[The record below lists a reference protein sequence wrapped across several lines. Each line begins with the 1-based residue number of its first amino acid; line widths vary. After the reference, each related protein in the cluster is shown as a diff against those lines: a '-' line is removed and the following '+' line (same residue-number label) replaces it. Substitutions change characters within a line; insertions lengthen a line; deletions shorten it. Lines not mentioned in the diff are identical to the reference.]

1 MSDQPSDKLNFHT
14 RLRSLSPA
22 DGIVLDAVLEARS
35 RDLEPGYTGPMP
47 ADSAQRAQRIESIL
61 SVLGQY
67 PLQEPAD
74 DLAER
79 TMARLRESRQRE
91 RFAEQVAML
100 RGPRPSTGA
109 SWRQVVAAAAVFL
122 LGFSLLLPTLER
134 NRQES
139 QRLVGASHL
148 ASAGMGF
155 GQYAQDNG
163 DALPRRYLTLGSPW
177 WNVGQAITHENQ
189 PVESNSA
196 HLYLLVRRGYVSP
209 ETLSHP
215 ANASAPLPGQMT
227 RQHQDWLSPEQ
238 VSYSYQ
244 SQYRRDPFSLT
255 GNGSL
260 VLLADRNPI
269 FVVRIG
275 RVVQDTNTPLDAPS
289 RVYGDRGQNILT
301 ADGAVTFTRR
311 PVAPRG
317 SAAGDLIWGARGVES
332 YSGTEQPTDAN
343 DVFLVP

>member
-47 ADSAQRAQRIESIL
+47 ADSAQRAQRINQL
-61 SVLGQY
+61 LNLLAQY
-67 PLQEPAD
+67 PLEDPAD
-74 DLAER
+74 DLIER
-79 TMARLRESRQRE
+79 TMAKLRETRQRE

-100 RGPRPSTGA
+100 RGPRPSVGA
-109 SWRQVVAAAAVFL
+109 GWRQIVAAVAVFL
-122 LGFSLLLPTLER
+122 VGFSLLLPTLER

-155 GQYAQDNG
+155 GQYAQDNA

-177 WNVGQAITHENQ
+177 WNVGKPITAENQ

-215 ANASAPLPGQMT
+215 ANPDAPLPGQMT
-227 RQHQDWLSPEQ
+227 AQHQDWLRPEQ
-238 VSYSYQ
+238 VSFSYQ
-244 SQYRRDPFSLT
+244 NQYRLDPFSLSD
-255 GNGSL
+255 NSAL

-275 RVVQDTNTPLDAPS
+275 RIVQDTATPLDAPS
-289 RVYGDRGQNILT
+289 RVYGDRGQNLLT

-311 PVAPRG
+311 PIAPRG
-317 SAAGDLIWGARGVES
+317 SAAGDLIWGARGVKS